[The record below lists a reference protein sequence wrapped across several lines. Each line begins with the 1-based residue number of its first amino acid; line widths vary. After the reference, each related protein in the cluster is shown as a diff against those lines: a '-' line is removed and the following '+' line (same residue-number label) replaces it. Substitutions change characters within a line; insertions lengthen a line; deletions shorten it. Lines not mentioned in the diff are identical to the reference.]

1 MKVVLI
7 STYELGHQP
16 FGLASPAAWL
26 RRAGA
31 EVTCLDLS
39 RQSLH
44 EEAIGAAGVVAFYVP
59 MHTAT
64 RLAIPLIEP
73 VRRLNP
79 RAHLCFYG
87 LYAPMNEAYLR
98 DLGVD
103 TILGGE
109 FEGALVELVAQLAD
123 GEVGG
128 SKRQG
133 SDAAANPRSGADK
146 KASKQST
153 EGVASGSAGA
163 ISLERLNFI
172 PPDRSGLP
180 ALRQYAHL
188 LMPGGGFKVAGYTE
202 ASRGC
207 KHLCRHCPVVPVYN
221 GVFRIVQRDVV
232 VEDIRRQVD
241 AGAEH
246 VTFGDPDF
254 FNGPAH
260 ALAIV
265 EAVHREFPQLSYD
278 VTIKIEHLLQH
289 KDAVRKLRDTGCLF
303 ATSAVESVDD
313 AILARLAKGHTRADF
328 LAVVAGF
335 RELGL
340 ILQPTFVPFTPW
352 TTLAGYRELLALIAE
367 QDLAEN
373 VAPIQLGIRLL
384 IPAGS
389 RLLELEEVRTAIG
402 GFDASGLVYPWKHP
416 DPRMDILSE
425 RVQELANDG
434 HRLKRS
440 RTETFSRIWGA
451 ARELA
456 GQSARL
462 DIVPVNSAARK
473 IPHFAEPWYCCA
485 EPTLDQF
492 AAMASEARLAAS
504 PDTFV

>member
-26 RRAGA
+26 RRSGA
-31 EVTCLDLS
+31 EVICLDLS
-39 RQSLH
+39 RQSLQ
-44 EEAIGAAGVVAFYVP
+44 EEAIRAAGVVAFYVP

-87 LYAPMNEAYLR
+87 LYAPVNEAYLR
-98 DLGVD
+98 DLGVE

-109 FEGALVELVAQLAD
+109 FEGELTEMVTRLARSD
-123 GEVGG
+123 AAEDTP
-128 SKRQG
+128 QG
-133 SDAAANPRSGADK
+133 SDAKANQ
-146 KASKQST
+146 AS
-153 EGVASGSAGA
+153 ASNENASRQRPASASRGA

-172 PPDRSGLP
+172 PPERTGLP
-180 ALRQYAHL
+180 PLRQYAHL
-188 LMPGGGFKVAGYTE
+188 LMPEGGFKVAGYTE

-221 GVFRIVQRDVV
+221 GTFRIVQRDVV

-278 VTIKIEHLLQH
+278 VTIKIEHLLRH
-289 KDAVRKLRDTGCLF
+289 SDAVRKLKDTGCLF

-313 AILARLAKGHTRADF
+313 AILERLAKGHTRADF

-352 TTLAGYRELLALIAE
+352 TLLDGYRELLALIAE
-367 QDLAEN
+367 QELAEN
-373 VAPIQLGIRLL
+373 VAPIQLGMRLL

-389 RLLELEEVRTAIG
+389 RLLELEEVRAAIG
-402 GFDASGLVYPWKHP
+402 EFDASRLVYPWKHP
-416 DPRMDILSE
+416 DPRMDVLSE

-434 HRLKRS
+434 HRQKRS
-440 RTETFSRIWGA
+440 RTETFKRIWRA
-451 ARELA
+451 AQDLA
-456 GQSARL
+456 GERASL
-462 DIVPVNSAARK
+462 DVLPATSAARK

-485 EPTLDQF
+485 EPTHDQF
-492 AAMASEARLAAS
+492 LAMAAEPRSAAS